1 MSEVRPEWY
10 AFTALRETFVT
21 NVFSRLLDYAG
32 NYFDLSTFPDGETK
46 RALQRIVN
54 KRSGKFSARIDGK
67 DDRKAKKQKG
77 NH

>member
-10 AFTALRETFVT
+10 ALAALRETFVT
-21 NVFSRLLDYAG
+21 NSTSRLFEIAG
-32 NYFDLSTFPDGETK
+32 NYFDLSTFADGETK

-54 KRSGKFSARIDGK
+54 KRAGKFSARIDGK
-67 DDRKAKKQKG
+67 DDRKPKKLKS